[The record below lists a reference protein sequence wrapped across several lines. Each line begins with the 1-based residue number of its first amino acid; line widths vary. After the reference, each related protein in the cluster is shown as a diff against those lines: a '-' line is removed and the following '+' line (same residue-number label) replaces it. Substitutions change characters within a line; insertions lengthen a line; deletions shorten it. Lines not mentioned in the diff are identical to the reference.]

1 MIQILM
7 YISSGLIIF
16 SFIGYFILILIGK
29 SRKITNDDGFN
40 ITKDLLN
47 HYNTINII
55 LNKGYFTVYN
65 IKRKVIKIANR
76 CYYGNTLSDISIS
89 LIEASISLVHD
100 KKNKCINFI
109 SKLIPNLKLLYILPL
124 ISIIINGQTYNI
136 SDAKVSI
143 VFFSLF
149 AVVGYILIDI
159 KGNGILLIQDHLDK
173 VKAINRDNRSK
184 IINFMSKISIFD
196 KLIFMSELI
205 MIIRCVMI
213 MLEM

>member
-1 MIQILM
+1 MVLLFG
-7 YISSGLIIF
+7 YLASGLIVL
-16 SFIGYFILILIGK
+16 SFIYYFILILIGRSK
-29 SRKITNDDGFN
+29 KIANDDGFN

-65 IKRKVIKIANR
+65 IKRKVIKIANK
-76 CYYGNTLSDISIS
+76 CYYGNTLSDIA
-89 LIEASISLVHD
+89 LPFIEASISLVHD
-100 KKNKCINFI
+100 KKNKFINFI

-124 ISIIINGQTYNI
+124 IAIIINSQTYNI

-143 VFFSLF
+143 VFFTLF
-149 AVVGYILIDI
+149 AVVSYILIDI

-173 VKAINRDNRSK
+173 VKAINRDNRGK
-184 IINFMSKISIFD
+184 IINFMSKIGVFD

-213 MLEM
+213 MLDM